1 MTIYDISLTI
11 SNALPVWPGDPPIN
25 LYRVLDM
32 SRGDLYTVS
41 RLECGVHTGTHLDA
55 PMHFIRAG
63 NGVDTL
69 DLNVLVGP
77 CEVVYAPDAKVID
90 ATLLDQLHLPAG
102 STRVLF
108 RTRNSEIWARG
119 ETTFQTEFV
128 AIDPSGAEW
137 LVAHGVRLVGIDY
150 LSVAPFTASVP
161 THEVLLGAGVIAV
174 EGLNLANIEPGEYQL
189 ICLPIKLL
197 NTDGAPV
204 RAILMRDEQGQH
216 RS

>member
-1 MTIYDISLTI
+1 MTIYDISLTL

-32 SRGDLYTVS
+32 SQGDLYTVS

-55 PMHFIRAG
+55 PMHFIRDG
-63 NGVDTL
+63 RGVDTL

-90 ATLLDQLHLPAG
+90 AALLDQLHLPAG
-102 STRVLF
+102 TTRVLF
-108 RTRNSEIWARG
+108 RTRNSESWARG
-119 ETTFQTEFV
+119 ETSFQTDFV
-128 AIDPSGAEW
+128 AIDQSGAEW
-137 LVAHGVRLVGIDY
+137 LVAHGLQLVGIDY

-161 THEVLLGAGVIAV
+161 THEVLLQAGVIPI
-174 EGLNLANIEPGEYQL
+174 EGLNLSNIEPGEYQL
-189 ICLPIKLL
+189 VCLPIKLW

-204 RAILMRDEQGQH
+204 RAILMRDDQGQH

>member
-25 LYRVLDM
+25 LHRVSDLCQ
-32 SRGDLYTVS
+32 GDLYTVS

-55 PMHFIRAG
+55 PMHFIRDG
-63 NGVDTL
+63 RGVDTL

-77 CEVVYAPDAKVID
+77 CEVVFVPDAKVIN
-90 ATLLDQLHLPAG
+90 AALLDQLHLPVG
-102 STRVLF
+102 TTRVLF

-119 ETTFQTEFV
+119 ETTFQTDFV
-128 AIDPSGAEW
+128 AIDPAGAKW
-137 LVAHGVRLVGIDY
+137 LVAHGVQLVGIDY
-150 LSVAPFTASVP
+150 LSVAPFTASIP

-174 EGLNLANIEPGEYQL
+174 EGLNLAGIEPGGYQL
-189 ICLPIKLL
+189 ACLPIKLL

-204 RAILMRDEQGQH
+204 RAILMRDDQGQH

>member
-1 MTIYDISLTI
+1 
-11 SNALPVWPGDPPIN
+11 
-25 LYRVLDM
+25 M

-55 PMHFIRAG
+55 PLHFIRDG
-63 NGVDTL
+63 GGVDTL

-77 CEVVYAPDAKVID
+77 CEVVYAPEAKVID
-90 ATLLDQLHLPAG
+90 AALLEQLHLPAG
-102 STRVLF
+102 TTRVLF
-108 RTRNSEIWARG
+108 RTRNSEIWARD
-119 ETTFQTEFV
+119 EMTFQTDFV

-137 LVAHGVRLVGIDY
+137 LVEHGVRLVGIDY
-150 LSVAPFTASVP
+150 LSVAPFAASIP
-161 THEVLLGAGVIAV
+161 THEVLLRAGVIAV
-174 EGLNLANIEPGEYQL
+174 EGLNLSNIEPGEYQL